1 MDTNTVIII
10 AGIVIALAFNF
21 SNGRND
27 ASNTVATVI
36 ATRAL
41 APRTAILI
49 ASVCC
54 LAGPF
59 IYSTAVAKTIGKGIV
74 DPGIFTPVLL
84 FIGLIG
90 AVLWVN
96 TCSHYGIPVSSSHA
110 LVGGLMGAGLA
121 AGGISAVFWPAPE
134 LVGWTVVYLAC
145 GAALGAGIMA
155 VLAAVF
161 RDSLKF
167 YAILG
172 AAAGA
177 VVTIPILMILDLFV
191 IKGLLAILLFICVSP
206 ILGLIVS
213 YIFTTIL
220 TKIMA
225 SAKHPTKMNKWFQR
239 AQIVGSGFQAMSLGG
254 NDAQNAMGIII
265 AILIAAGF
273 VTADAELPMWVI
285 VLSALAIALGLLS
298 DGWKVIKKMGTGI
311 TRIRPYQGF
320 SASMSGG
327 MVLSFM
333 TMFGVP
339 VLTTHVATGTIMGTG
354 VTRGAG
360 AVGSSPPD
368 GNRLDFNY
376 SRSRSGLRHLLPCR
390 PAGVRVLTR
399 ILFRKAEIRFLSFK
413 TSARFRTRRSRWQQ
427 SSAQYTSVRVLVFP
441 HPYCLSFSHPESLCV
456 TPPNEYCNDQYSQR
470 RLRLLW
476 GMCVSLSAGFA

>member
-1 MDTNTVIII
+1 MDANTIIII

-96 TCSHYGIPVSSSHA
+96 ACSHYGIPVSSSHA

-145 GAALGAGIMA
+145 GAVLGAGIMA

-206 ILGLIVS
+206 MLGLIVS

-298 DGWKVIKKMGTGI
+298 GGWKVIKKMGTGI

-339 VLTTHVATGTIMGTG
+339 VSTTHVATGTIMGTG

-360 AVGSSPPD
+360 AVRWGAVRQMVTAWILTIPAAAAV
-368 GNRLDFNY
+368 
-376 SRSRSGLRHLLPCR
+376 SGICYL
-390 PAGVRVLTR
+390 A
-399 ILFRKAEIRFLSFK
+399 
-413 TSARFRTRRSRWQQ
+413 AR
-427 SSAQYTSVRVLVFP
+427 LVF
-441 HPYCLSFSHPESLCV
+441 
-456 TPPNEYCNDQYSQR
+456 
-470 RLRLLW
+470 
-476 GMCVSLSAGFA
+476 GF